1 MEEIDKKEFTFIGKK
16 METVSIFFSLFLIIW
31 GFVVSYLS
39 SATSL
44 TSYIPSF
51 LGLIIGVFAFLTI
64 KFPTKK
70 KLFMHVVALV
80 GLIVMIGGLD
90 FIRSL
95 VTNMLFD
102 NFWADLSKLM
112 MLISGAFF
120 VYLCFMS
127 FRHAR
132 KNKEI
137 SSNL

>member
-16 METVSIFFSLFLIIW
+16 MESVSIFFSLFLIIW
-31 GFVVSYLS
+31 GLVVSYLS

-51 LGLIIGVFAFLTI
+51 LGLIIGVFAFLTL

-95 VTNMLFD
+95 LTNTLFD

-112 MLISGAFF
+112 MLIAGTFF
-120 VYLCFMS
+120 VYLCIMS

-137 SSNL
+137 SNNL